1 MKTSWLRNIA
11 IVMMLAMSAS
21 MQVYAQTPD
30 PAQQVALDALYN
42 ALPDDTITLSYSND
56 SKTYYFL
63 SANGTGVQGAT
74 AVEGK
79 LALWKVQK
87 ENNYGFR
94 LQNVGNEKWL
104 LIEQGKGQ
112 STTFKYVDAYQLST
126 VLYVTNPK
134 EPYAYPTKGR
144 GYASVYYGASDRYYL
159 FYDGN
164 KNTWT
169 AKNGEKNP
177 LRIERWSQHDSAW
190 LVIEPDHDIITF
202 PFVREGN
209 GNSQPQNLTY
219 TTKKWTES

>member
-11 IVMMLAMSAS
+11 MVVMLAMSVS
-21 MQVYAQTPD
+21 MQVYAQKPN

-104 LIEQGKGQ
+104 LIEQGKGR
-112 STTFKYVDAYQLST
+112 ST
-126 VLYVTNPK
+126 VCITAQGIK
-134 EPYAYPTKGR
+134 TTCSMMGSKIR
-144 GYASVYYGASDRYYL
+144 GQR
-159 FYDGN
+159 
-164 KNTWT
+164 KWT
-169 AKNGEKNP
+169 RK
-177 LRIERWSQHDSAW
+177 
-190 LVIEPDHDIITF
+190 T
-202 PFVREGN
+202 PFV
-209 GNSQPQNLTY
+209 
-219 TTKKWTES
+219 

>member
-1 MKTSWLRNIA
+1 MKTSWIKSIA
-11 IVMMLAMSAS
+11 IVLLVMPTFRHVA
-21 MQVYAQTPD
+21 AQKLD
-30 PAQQVALDALYN
+30 PAQQAALSALYK

-112 STTFKYVDAYQLST
+112 STTFKYVDAYQQST

-144 GYASVYYGASDRYYL
+144 GYASVYYGTK
-159 FYDGN
+159 N
-164 KNTWT
+164 KNYLYYDDGKQTKTWT

-190 LVIEPDHDIITF
+190 LVI
-202 PFVREGN
+202 
-209 GNSQPQNLTY
+209 
-219 TTKKWTES
+219 

>member
-11 IVMMLAMSAS
+11 MVVMPAMSVS
-21 MQVYAQTPD
+21 MQVYAQKPN

-144 GYASVYYGASDRYYL
+144 GYASVYYGTRNKNYL
-159 FYDGN
+159 FYDG
-164 KNTWT
+164 KQNTWT
-169 AKNGEKNP
+169 AEMDKKNP
-177 LRIERWSQHDSAW
+177 LRIERWSQHDSA
-190 LVIEPDHDIITF
+190 
-202 PFVREGN
+202 
-209 GNSQPQNLTY
+209 
-219 TTKKWTES
+219 